1 MFNFTNSNGYSNTRT
16 TPSREAEG
24 RNGNQRDYSQNRTNP
39 SRQTAPQKTATQRDN
54 SQNRRFLQEKVGHK
68 EMKVKEIILKPELTH
83 LDKLLLKEPKRRD
96 NSQDREN
103 LPEKLRHKDKK
114 FRENSQNRGG
124 IK

>member
-1 MFNFTNSNGYSNTRT
+1 
-16 TPSREAEG
+16 
-24 RNGNQRDYSQNRTNP
+24 
-39 SRQTAPQKTATQRDN
+39 
-54 SQNRRFLQEKVGHK
+54 VGHK

-114 FRENSQNRGG
+114 FRENSQNRGDQVDKMSRKKLKNSRVIPKTDWVLQQLLHKEPT
-124 IK
+124 IKGKIFL